1 MNRSISQLFRLALV
15 FVLKTC
21 LTAAQYESC
30 VRCEDEQC
38 GIDIPSNLQDEILDF
53 VMLYRC
59 IDTCGA
65 GSAVAFAFTFDYS
78 DTNFNALCN
87 VQCASGAQA
96 IRVASDDCYN
106 AFVDA
111 QDPAII
117 CQLCG
122 NQPVTP
128 TTVPPPMAPSIEPP
142 MMPSNDPPASSPS
155 DDDSCTC
162 EGKGKSSYDDY
173 PGKKHGGKKTKMGKG
188 KKHKY

>member
-1 MNRSISQLFRLALV
+1 MKAVYAARMNNVESIYPVTYKMKFWISLCCTVVSTLVVLVVPLRS
-15 FVLKTC
+15 
-21 LTAAQYESC
+21 
-30 VRCEDEQC
+30 
-38 GIDIPSNLQDEILDF
+38 
-53 VMLYRC
+53 
-59 IDTCGA
+59 
-65 GSAVAFAFTFDYS
+65 
-78 DTNFNALCN
+78 
-87 VQCASGAQA
+87 SGAQA

-188 KKHKY
+188 KTHKY